1 MNTLT
6 LGRSVNQQP
15 RPRLGQSPGHQTLKD
30 KAMIIEQLQLTLD
43 LMSLKNRVKKL
54 EQIQA
59 NYLKALTE
67 YCSTLVI
74 SQETPGKEKSDG

>member
-1 MNTLT
+1 MT
-6 LGRSVNQQP
+6 
-15 RPRLGQSPGHQTLKD
+15 
-30 KAMIIEQLQLTLD
+30 IEQLQLTLD

-74 SQETPGKEKSDG
+74 RSQETPGKEKSDG

>member
-1 MNTLT
+1 MT
-6 LGRSVNQQP
+6 
-15 RPRLGQSPGHQTLKD
+15 
-30 KAMIIEQLQLTLD
+30 IEQLQLTLD

-59 NYLKALTE
+59 NYSKALTE

-74 SQETPGKEKSDG
+74 RSQETPGKEKSDG